1 MTETQLQNLNFNKV
15 EQPPY
20 LDDPGFYYYEYDIG
34 EMYLLSNTNDEAVD
48 LGWQVSIF
56 EYDDIVFTDADD
68 LNHLMTLIK
77 ANLVR

>member
-1 MTETQLQNLNFNKV
+1 MTESQLQNLNFTKV

-48 LGWQVSIF
+48 FGWQVSIF

-68 LNHLMTLIK
+68 LNHLITLIK